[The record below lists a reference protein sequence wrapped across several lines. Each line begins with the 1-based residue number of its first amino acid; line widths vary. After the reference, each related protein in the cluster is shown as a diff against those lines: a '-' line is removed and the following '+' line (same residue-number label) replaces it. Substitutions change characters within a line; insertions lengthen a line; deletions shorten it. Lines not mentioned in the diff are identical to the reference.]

1 MVSKQKNRHIKLLF
15 GVSIHAVALFVC
27 RISIIKYRIKHR
39 CHIIV
44 SLVPAL
50 CWCDFFCWDTVVV
63 TRFIQGR
70 ESLCWWR
77 RGSQLPLWGRS
88 GISATQWKSA
98 KARLC
103 KCKLIIA
110 ALNQE
115 KCIVRRNLCEKRVS
129 HWTCQQAPVCL
140 QAIWCRMFDVCI
152 GFEFSLQREIT
163 NSLHFILAS

>member
-27 RISIIKYRIKHR
+27 RISIIKYRIKR
-39 CHIIV
+39 SCHIIV

-50 CWCDFFCWDTVVV
+50 CWCDFFCWDMVVV

-70 ESLCWWR
+70 ESLVLRR
-77 RGSQLPLWGRS
+77 RGSQQRQ
-88 GISATQWKSA
+88 ISATQWKSA

-103 KCKLIIA
+103 KCELITA

-115 KCIVRRNLCEKRVS
+115 KCIVGRNLREKRVS
-129 HWTCQQAPVCL
+129 HVTCQQASVWL
-140 QAIWCRMFDVCI
+140 QAIWRRVFDVYI
-152 GFEFSLQREIT
+152 GFEFSPQREIT
-163 NSLHFILAS
+163 NSQHFIFTS